1 VRCDL
6 RVAVRLPATR
16 RIARRLQMNH
26 QQQQRRLLLRGA
38 RRLRR
43 GDVVVLAF
51 AGTVDDGPAGVTRV
65 DERWR
70 VRL

>member
-1 VRCDL
+1 
-6 RVAVRLPATR
+6 LPATR
-16 RIARRLQMNH
+16 RIARRLSMNH
-26 QQQQRRLLLRGA
+26 QQQRRLLLRGA

-43 GDVVVLAF
+43 GDVVVLGF
-51 AGTVDDGPAGVTRV
+51 AGTLDDGAAGVTRV